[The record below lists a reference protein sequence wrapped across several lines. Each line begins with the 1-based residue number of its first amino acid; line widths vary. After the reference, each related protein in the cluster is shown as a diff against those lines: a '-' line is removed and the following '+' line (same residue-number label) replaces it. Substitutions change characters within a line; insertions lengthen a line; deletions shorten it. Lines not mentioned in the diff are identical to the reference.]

1 MCHLS
6 VSVLFIK
13 MNKELLEG
21 FTKFCNEHP
30 ELRFWQALYAWTKF
44 ESIRIKKD
52 KNDLVDS
59 DPFYWTNKDK

>member
-1 MCHLS
+1 
-6 VSVLFIK
+6 
-13 MNKELLEG
+13 MNKELLED

-52 KNDLVDS
+52 KKDLVDS
-59 DPFYWTNKDK
+59 DPFYWKNKDK